1 MPCNRVGPSTRGLPR
16 NKALPH
22 NKALPSY
29 RSAIE
34 DALVIEDSELLP
46 LVTLRPDDPMVRYD
60 DSGTKVLLLNVHSLP
75 QTLVAPARMLLLFN
89 LWTFTDLEFLFWL
102 KSRGAHYQGCNW
114 PLRLNQLLGMPA
126 QRAST
131 HVSGFW
137 VKPEF
142 VIRPA
147 YSFNVFTPIATA
159 SFEATVNV
167 YRALDALS
175 HAAAAPATAP
185 IASGPEREVPALA
198 WHEVL
203 RRARRH
209 GAHYWSWFEHQALVS
224 YSLRPGCPWTRL
236 GYTYDWGNAQHDDS
250 LSKYGLSEFLIP
262 LGTAVDVAFTVT
274 IAEFIAAAQQDYAPL
289 WGK

>member
-1 MPCNRVGPSTRGLPR
+1 MPSNRVRSSTRGLPR
-16 NKALPH
+16 

-102 KSRGAHYQGCNW
+102 KSRGAHYQGRNW
-114 PLRLNQLLGMPA
+114 PLRLNQLFGMPA

-131 HVSGFW
+131 HVSGLW

-147 YSFNVFTPIATA
+147 YSFNVFTSIATA

-175 HAAAAPATAP
+175 NTAAAPT
-185 IASGPEREVPALA
+185 ASGPEREVPALA

-209 GAHYWSWFEHQALVS
+209 GAHYWSWFEHQALVA
-224 YSLRPGCPWTRL
+224 YSLRSGCPWTRL
-236 GYTYDWGNAQHDDS
+236 GYTYDWGNAQQDDS

-262 LGTAVDVAFTVT
+262 LGTAVNVAFTLP
-274 IAEFIAAAQQDYAPL
+274 IAEFIAVAQQDYAPL